1 MWMFTYY
8 FILSPILVTLLILL
22 GLAAAYSAVLRRN
35 SIAERLRT
43 E

>member
-22 GLAAAYSAVLRRN
+22 GLPQQNQQPTAQC
-35 SIAERLRT
+35 
-43 E
+43 